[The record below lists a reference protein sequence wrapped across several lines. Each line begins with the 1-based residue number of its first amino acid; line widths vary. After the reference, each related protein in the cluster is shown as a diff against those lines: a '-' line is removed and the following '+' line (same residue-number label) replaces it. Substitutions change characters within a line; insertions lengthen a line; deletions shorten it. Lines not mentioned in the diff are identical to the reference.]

1 MKFKNLFLKLKVK
14 EEETIKLFF
23 MLVDYCE

>member
-14 EEETIKLFF
+14 EEETIKFFF